1 MANPF
6 NFSSGAVLTAAQL
19 NAIGAADDFTWSPS
33 ANWSGSFGVTYGMR
47 INDLVV
53 LQFNYTLDATP
64 SGTFLITAAPIT
76 GFTTLSGVSGTGCAV
91 DTSADNVHAI
101 CPRTRDSGANIDF
114 TTNAENDF
122 ATMTSTKPFTFASGD
137 SIRTVMVYRAA

>member
-1 MANPF
+1 LGQQTISLGVLALTGLAV
-6 NFSSGAVLTAAQL
+6 SGNLTVC
-19 NAIGAADDFTWSPS
+19 G
-33 ANWSGSFGVTYGMR
+33 

-53 LQFNYTLDATP
+53 LQFIYTLDATP
-64 SGTFLITAAPIT
+64 SGSFVITAAPIT
-76 GFTTLSGVSGTGCAV
+76 GFTTLSGVSGTGMAL
-91 DTSADNVHAI
+91 DLSADNVHAI

-114 TTNAENDF
+114 TTNAESDF